1 MLGQSVPGGLSKENS
16 KLSNKNTASKSQQ
29 RPFQLEQIRQI
40 LSKPAEQRTT
50 FELRTVLT
58 PLMSEIAFFKER
70 KLKLQDLNEVCG
82 GLQYQTNPSDSF
94 IIHYGDRG
102 DKFYIILKGTVS
114 VWLPMPIEEMRRP
127 I

>member
-70 KLKLQDLNEVCG
+70 KLKL
-82 GLQYQTNPSDSF
+82 
-94 IIHYGDRG
+94 
-102 DKFYIILKGTVS
+102 
-114 VWLPMPIEEMRRP
+114 
-127 I
+127 